1 MMERFNRIIY
11 FIVSLLISLLV
22 TACQPAPKKLEK
34 NSMNQP
40 PYSLHFGQ
48 HGFKDFAQHQLNRS
62 ESHPSGAG
70 FKELDFTPPN
80 LGKIRIEN
88 GENSLLID
96 HVFSVLGTSFNPED
110 GIQGLDIDTG
120 LNKEE
125 FVTPEQAYQGYV
137 ELMKRINQAGWKNY
151 FIGDMPRIAKENN
164 LRYLMESGYVIDPDY
179 IFSYE
184 EWKKIIS
191 ESVGNSIGYRLY
203 ANGIFVSIRLKQTKK
218 TEDGKEQYIV
228 RYAFET
234 IRYAERNMIS
244 DAYKMPPQELEHA
257 FKQEVLRAKKSR
269 EMDEKEAI
277 KNGYRI
283 DQDYVDPD
291 VWPFVK

>member
-1 MMERFNRIIY
+1 MMEKSNLITYVII
-11 FIVSLLISLLV
+11 SLLISLLV

-48 HGFKDFAQHQLNRS
+48 QGFKDFAQHQLNRS

-80 LGKIRIEN
+80 LGKIKIEN

-96 HVFSVLGTSFNPED
+96 HIFSVLGTSFNPDD
-110 GIQGLDIDTG
+110 GIQKLRINSG

-125 FVTPEQAYQGYV
+125 FVTPEHAYQGYV
-137 ELMKRINQAGWKNY
+137 ELMKRINQAGWKVYIARYN
-151 FIGDMPRIAKENN
+151 PRIAKIDNI
-164 LRYLMESGYVIDPDY
+164 RYLMESGYVIDPSY

-184 EWKKIIS
+184 EWQKIIS

-203 ANGIFVSIRLKQTKK
+203 ANGILLNLDIDQTKK
-218 TEDGKEQYIV
+218 IEDGKEQYIV

-234 IRYAERNMIS
+234 ARYNQRNLIS
-244 DAYKMPPQELEHA
+244 DAYKMTPQELEHA

-277 KNGYRI
+277 ENGYRI

>member
-40 PYSLHFGQ
+40 PYSLHFGPQ
-48 HGFKDFAQHQLNRS
+48 GFKDFAQHQLSRS
-62 ESHPSGAG
+62 ESHSSGAG

-80 LGKIRIEN
+80 LGKIKIEN
-88 GENSLLID
+88 GGNSLVID
-96 HVFSVLGTSFNPED
+96 HVFSVLGTSFNPDD
-110 GIQGLDIDTG
+110 GIQKLRINSG

-151 FIGDMPRIAKENN
+151 FIKSMPRIAKEDN
-164 LRYLMESGYVIDPDY
+164 LRYLMESGYVIDPGY

-184 EWKKIIS
+184 EWQKIIS

-218 TEDGKEQYIV
+218 TQDSKEQYIV
-228 RYAFET
+228 RYAFDT
-234 IRYAERNMIS
+234 IRYVQRNMIS
-244 DAYKMPPQELEHA
+244 DAYKMPLQELEHA

-277 KNGYRI
+277 ENGYRI

>member
-1 MMERFNRIIY
+1 MMEKSNLITY
-11 FIVSLLISLLV
+11 FIISLLISLLV

-40 PYSLHFGQ
+40 PYSLHFGPQ
-48 HGFKDFAQHQLNRS
+48 GFKDFAQHQLSRS

-70 FKELDFTPPN
+70 FKELDFIPPN

-88 GENSLLID
+88 GVNSLVID
-96 HVFSVLGTSFNPED
+96 HVFSVLGTSFNSED
-110 GIQGLDIDTG
+110 GIEKLRINSG

-125 FVTPEQAYQGYV
+125 FVTPEHAYQGYV
-137 ELMKRINQAGWKNY
+137 ELMKRINQAGWKVYIARYN
-151 FIGDMPRIAKENN
+151 PRIAKIDNI
-164 LRYLMESGYVIDPDY
+164 RYLMESGYVIDPGY

-184 EWKKIIS
+184 EWQKIIS

-203 ANGIFVSIRLKQTKK
+203 ANGILLNLDIDQTKK
-218 TEDGKEQYIV
+218 IEDGKEQYIV
-228 RYAFET
+228 RYAFDT
-234 IRYAERNMIS
+234 IRYDERNSIPNGYEITS
-244 DAYKMPPQELEHA
+244 KELEQA

-277 KNGYRI
+277 ENGYRI

>member
-1 MMERFNRIIY
+1 MSTNRICY
-11 FIVSLLISLLV
+11 LTFVLFGLLLC
-22 TACQPAPKKLEK
+22 ACQPTLDESNK
-34 NSMNQP
+34 NFSHQP
-40 PYSLHFGQ
+40 PYSLHFGPQ
-48 HGFKDFAQHQLNRS
+48 GFKDFAQHQLSRS

-88 GENSLLID
+88 GVNSLMID

-125 FVTPEQAYQGYV
+125 FVTPEHAYQGYV

-151 FIGDMPRIAKENN
+151 FIRSMPRIAKKDN
-164 LRYLMESGYVIDPDY
+164 LRYLMESGYVIDPSY

-184 EWKKIIS
+184 EWQKIIS

-203 ANGIFVSIRLKQTKK
+203 ANGILLNLDIDQTKK
-218 TEDGKEQYIV
+218 IEDGKEQYIV

-234 IRYAERNMIS
+234 ARYNQRNLIS
-244 DAYKMPPQELEHA
+244 DAYKMTPQELEQA
-257 FKQEVLRAKKSR
+257 FKQEVLRAEKSR

-277 KNGYRI
+277 ENGYRI
-283 DQDYVDPD
+283 DKDYVDPD

>member
-11 FIVSLLISLLV
+11 FIISLLISLLV
-22 TACQPAPKKLEK
+22 TACQPDPKKLEK
-34 NSMNQP
+34 NSMSQP
-40 PYSLHFGQ
+40 PYSLHFGPQ
-48 HGFKDFAQHQLNRS
+48 GFKDFAQHQLSRS

-88 GENSLLID
+88 GVNSLLID
-96 HVFSVLGTSFNPED
+96 HVFSVLGTSFNPDD
-110 GIQGLDIDTG
+110 GIEKLRINSG

-137 ELMKRINQAGWKNY
+137 ELMKRINQAGWKVYIARYN
-151 FIGDMPRIAKENN
+151 PRIAKIDNI
-164 LRYLMESGYVIDPDY
+164 RYLMESGYVIDPGY

-184 EWKKIIS
+184 EWQKIIS

-203 ANGIFVSIRLKQTKK
+203 ANGILLNLDIDQTKK
-218 TEDGKEQYIV
+218 IEDGKEQYIV
-228 RYAFET
+228 RYASET
-234 IRYAERNMIS
+234 ARYNQRNLIS

-269 EMDEKEAI
+269 EIDEKEAI
-277 KNGYRI
+277 ENGYRI

>member
-1 MMERFNRIIY
+1 
-11 FIVSLLISLLV
+11 
-22 TACQPAPKKLEK
+22 
-34 NSMNQP
+34 
-40 PYSLHFGQ
+40 
-48 HGFKDFAQHQLNRS
+48 FAQHQLNRS

-70 FKELDFTPPN
+70 FKELDFTPSN
-80 LGKIRIEN
+80 LGKIKIEN
-88 GENSLLID
+88 GVNSLVID

-110 GIQGLDIDTG
+110 GIQKLRINSG

-125 FVTPEQAYQGYV
+125 FVTPEHAYQGYV

-151 FIGDMPRIAKENN
+151 FIKSMPRIAKEDN
-164 LRYLMESGYVIDPDY
+164 LRYLMESSYVIDPGY

-184 EWKKIIS
+184 EWQKIIS

-203 ANGIFVSIRLKQTKK
+203 AKGILLNLDIDQTKK

-228 RYAFET
+228 RYAFDT
-234 IRYAERNMIS
+234 IRYDERNSIPNG
-244 DAYKMPPQELEHA
+244 YKITSKELEQA

-269 EMDEKEAI
+269 EMDEKVAI
-277 KNGYRI
+277 ENGYRI

>member
-22 TACQPAPKKLEK
+22 TACQPDPKKLEK

-40 PYSLHFGQ
+40 SYSLHFGPQ
-48 HGFKDFAQHQLNRS
+48 GFKDFAQHQLNRS

-70 FKELDFTPPN
+70 FKTLKFTPPD

-88 GENSLLID
+88 GVNSLMID

-125 FVTPEQAYQGYV
+125 FVTPEHAYQGYV

-151 FIGDMPRIAKENN
+151 FIKSMPRIAKEDN
-164 LRYLMESGYVIDPDY
+164 LRYLMESGYVIDPGY

-184 EWKKIIS
+184 EWQKIIS

-203 ANGIFVSIRLKQTKK
+203 ANGILLNLDIDQTKK
-218 TEDGKEQYIV
+218 IEDGKEQYIV
-228 RYAFET
+228 RYAFDT
-234 IRYAERNMIS
+234 IRYDERNSIPNG
-244 DAYKMPPQELEHA
+244 YKITSKELEQA

-277 KNGYRI
+277 ENGYRI
-283 DQDYVDPD
+283 DKDYVDPD

>member
-22 TACQPAPKKLEK
+22 TACQPDPKKLEQ

-40 PYSLHFGQ
+40 PYSLHFGPQ
-48 HGFKDFAQHQLNRS
+48 GFKDFAQHQLNRS

-70 FKELDFTPPN
+70 FKELDFTPSN
-80 LGKIRIEN
+80 LGKIKIEN
-88 GENSLLID
+88 GINSLMID

-125 FVTPEQAYQGYV
+125 FVTPEHAYQGYV

-151 FIGDMPRIAKENN
+151 FIRSMPRIAKEDN
-164 LRYLMESGYVIDPDY
+164 LRYLMESDYVIDPGY

-184 EWKKIIS
+184 EWQKIIS

-203 ANGIFVSIRLKQTKK
+203 ANGILLNLDIDQTKK
-218 TEDGKEQYIV
+218 IEDGKEQYIV
-228 RYAFET
+228 RYAFDT
-234 IRYAERNMIS
+234 IRYDERNSIPNG
-244 DAYKMPPQELEHA
+244 YKITSKELEQA

-269 EMDEKEAI
+269 EMDEKVAI
-277 KNGYRI
+277 ENGYRI

>member
-1 MMERFNRIIY
+1 MMEKSNLITY
-11 FIVSLLISLLV
+11 FIISLLISLLV

-34 NSMNQP
+34 NSMNQA
-40 PYSLHFGQ
+40 PYSLHFGPQ
-48 HGFKDFAQHQLNRS
+48 GFKDFAQHQLNRS

-80 LGKIRIEN
+80 LGKIKIEN

-96 HVFSVLGTSFNPED
+96 HVFSVLGTSFNPDD
-110 GIQGLDIDTG
+110 GIEKLRINSG

-125 FVTPEQAYQGYV
+125 FVTPEHAYQGYV
-137 ELMKRINQAGWKNY
+137 ELMKRINQAGWKVYIARYN
-151 FIGDMPRIAKENN
+151 PRIAKIDNI
-164 LRYLMESGYVIDPDY
+164 RYLMESGYVIDPSY

-184 EWKKIIS
+184 EWQKIIS

-203 ANGIFVSIRLKQTKK
+203 ANGILLNLDIDQTKK
-218 TEDGKEQYIV
+218 IEDGKEQYIV

-234 IRYAERNMIS
+234 ARYNQRNLIS
-244 DAYKMPPQELEHA
+244 DAYKMTPQELEQT

-269 EMDEKEAI
+269 EMDEKVAI
-277 KNGYRI
+277 ENGYRI

>member
-1 MMERFNRIIY
+1 MMEKSNLITY
-11 FIVSLLISLLV
+11 FIISLLISLLV

-40 PYSLHFGQ
+40 PYSLHFGTQ
-48 HGFKDFAQHQLNRS
+48 GFKDFAQHQLNRS

-70 FKELDFTPPN
+70 FKELDFSPPN
-80 LGKIRIEN
+80 LGKIKIEN
-88 GENSLLID
+88 GENSLVID

-125 FVTPEQAYQGYV
+125 FVTPEHAYQGYV

-151 FIGDMPRIAKENN
+151 FIRSMPRIAKEDN
-164 LRYLMESGYVIDPDY
+164 LRYLMESGYVIDPGY

-184 EWKKIIS
+184 EWQKIIS

-203 ANGIFVSIRLKQTKK
+203 ANGILLNLDIDQTKK
-218 TEDGKEQYIV
+218 IEDGKEQYIV
-228 RYAFET
+228 RYAFDT
-234 IRYAERNMIS
+234 IRYDERNSIPNG
-244 DAYKMPPQELEHA
+244 YKITSKELEQA

>member
-1 MMERFNRIIY
+1 MMEKSNLITY
-11 FIVSLLISLLV
+11 FIISLLISLLV

-48 HGFKDFAQHQLNRS
+48 HGFEDFAQHQLNRS

-70 FKELDFTPPN
+70 FKELDFSPPN
-80 LGKIRIEN
+80 LGKIKIEN
-88 GENSLLID
+88 GENSLVID
-96 HVFSVLGTSFNPED
+96 HVFSVLGTSFNSED
-110 GIQGLDIDTG
+110 GIQKLRINSG

-125 FVTPEQAYQGYV
+125 FVTPEHAYQGYV

-151 FIGDMPRIAKENN
+151 FIRSMPRIAKEDN
-164 LRYLMESGYVIDPDY
+164 LRYLMESGYVIDPSY

-184 EWKKIIS
+184 EWQKIIS

-228 RYAFET
+228 RYALET
-234 IRYAERNMIS
+234 IRYDERNSIPNGYEITS
-244 DAYKMPPQELEHA
+244 KELEQA
-257 FKQEVLRAKKSR
+257 FKQQLLQNQNAR
-269 EMDEKEAI
+269 EMAEKEAI
-277 KNGYRI
+277 ENGYRI

>member
-1 MMERFNRIIY
+1 MERFNRIIY
-11 FIVSLLISLLV
+11 FIISLLISLLV

-34 NSMNQP
+34 NSMYQP
-40 PYSLHFGQ
+40 PYSLHFGTQ
-48 HGFKDFAQHQLNRS
+48 GFKDFAQHQLSRS

-80 LGKIRIEN
+80 LGKIKIEN

-96 HVFSVLGTSFNPED
+96 HVFSVLGTSFNPDD
-110 GIQGLDIDTG
+110 GIQKLRINSG

-125 FVTPEQAYQGYV
+125 FVTPEHAYQGYV
-137 ELMKRINQAGWKNY
+137 ELMKRINQAGWKVYIARYN
-151 FIGDMPRIAKENN
+151 PRIAKIDNI
-164 LRYLMESGYVIDPDY
+164 RYLMESGYVIDPGY

-184 EWKKIIS
+184 EWQKIIS

-203 ANGIFVSIRLKQTKK
+203 ANGILLNLDIDQTKK
-218 TEDGKEQYIV
+218 IEDGKEQYIV

-234 IRYAERNMIS
+234 ARYNQRNLIS
-244 DAYKMPPQELEHA
+244 DAYKMTPQELEQT

-269 EMDEKEAI
+269 EMDEKEAS

>member
-1 MMERFNRIIY
+1 MSTNRICY
-11 FIVSLLISLLV
+11 LTFVLFGLLLC
-22 TACQPAPKKLEK
+22 ACQPTLDESNK
-34 NSMNQP
+34 NFAHQP
-40 PYSLHFGQ
+40 PYSLHFGTQ
-48 HGFKDFAQHQLNRS
+48 GFKDFAQHQLNRS

-70 FKELDFTPPN
+70 FKELDFTPSN
-80 LGKIRIEN
+80 LGKIKIEN
-88 GENSLLID
+88 GVNSLVID

-110 GIQGLDIDTG
+110 GIQKLRINSG

-125 FVTPEQAYQGYV
+125 FVTPEHAYQGYV

-151 FIGDMPRIAKENN
+151 FIKSMPRIAKEDN
-164 LRYLMESGYVIDPDY
+164 LRYLMESSYVIDPGY

-184 EWKKIIS
+184 EWQKIIS

-203 ANGIFVSIRLKQTKK
+203 AKGILLNLDIDQTKK

-228 RYAFET
+228 RYAFDT
-234 IRYAERNMIS
+234 IRYDERNSIPNG
-244 DAYKMPPQELEHA
+244 YKITSKELEQA

-269 EMDEKEAI
+269 EMDEKVAI
-277 KNGYRI
+277 ENGYRI

>member
-1 MMERFNRIIY
+1 MMEKSNLITY
-11 FIVSLLISLLV
+11 FIISLLISLLV

-40 PYSLHFGQ
+40 PYSLHFGPQ
-48 HGFKDFAQHQLNRS
+48 GFKDFAQHQLSRS

-70 FKELDFTPPN
+70 FKELDFIPPN

-88 GENSLLID
+88 GVNSLVID

-110 GIQGLDIDTG
+110 GIQKLRINSG

-125 FVTPEQAYQGYV
+125 FVTPEHAYQGYV

-151 FIGDMPRIAKENN
+151 FIKGIPRIAKENN
-164 LRYLMESGYVIDPDY
+164 LRYLMESGYVIDPGY

-184 EWKKIIS
+184 EWQKIIS

-244 DAYKMPPQELEHA
+244 DAYKMTPQELEQT

-277 KNGYRI
+277 ENGYRI

>member
-1 MMERFNRIIY
+1 MSTNRICY
-11 FIVSLLISLLV
+11 LTFVLFSLLLC
-22 TACQPAPKKLEK
+22 ACQPTLDESNK
-34 NSMNQP
+34 NFSHQP

-48 HGFKDFAQHQLNRS
+48 QGFKDFAQHQLNRS

-70 FKELDFTPPN
+70 FKELDFIPPN
-80 LGKIRIEN
+80 LGKIKIEN

-96 HVFSVLGTSFNPED
+96 HVFSVLGTSFNPDD
-110 GIQGLDIDTG
+110 GIQKLRINSG

-125 FVTPEQAYQGYV
+125 FVTPEHAYQGYV
-137 ELMKRINQAGWKNY
+137 ELMKRINQAGWKVYIARYN
-151 FIGDMPRIAKENN
+151 PRIAKIDNI
-164 LRYLMESGYVIDPDY
+164 RYLMESGYVIDPSY

-184 EWKKIIS
+184 EWQKIIS

-228 RYAFET
+228 RYAFDT
-234 IRYAERNMIS
+234 IRYIQRNMIS
-244 DAYKMPPQELEHA
+244 DAYKMTPQELEQA

-277 KNGYRI
+277 ENGYRI

>member
-1 MMERFNRIIY
+1 MSTNRICY
-11 FIVSLLISLLV
+11 LTYVLFGLLLC
-22 TACQPAPKKLEK
+22 ACQPTLDESNK
-34 NSMNQP
+34 NFSHQP
-40 PYSLHFGQ
+40 PYSLHFGPQ
-48 HGFKDFAQHQLNRS
+48 GFKDFAQHKLSRS

-70 FKELDFTPPN
+70 FKELDFIPPN
-80 LGKIRIEN
+80 LGKIKIEN
-88 GENSLLID
+88 GVNSLVID

-125 FVTPEQAYQGYV
+125 FVTPEHAYQGYV

-151 FIGDMPRIAKENN
+151 FIKSMPRIAKEDN
-164 LRYLMESGYVIDPDY
+164 LRYLMESGYVIDPGY

-184 EWKKIIS
+184 EWQKIIS

-203 ANGIFVSIRLKQTKK
+203 ANGILLNLDIDQTKK
-218 TEDGKEQYIV
+218 IEDGKEQYIV
-228 RYAFET
+228 RYAFDT
-234 IRYAERNMIS
+234 IRYDERNSIPNG
-244 DAYKMPPQELEHA
+244 YKITSKELEQA

-283 DQDYVDPD
+283 DQNYVDPD

>member
-1 MMERFNRIIY
+1 MMEKSNLIIY
-11 FIVSLLISLLV
+11 FIISLLISLLV

-48 HGFKDFAQHQLNRS
+48 QGFKDFAQHQLNRS

-70 FKELDFTPPN
+70 FKELDFTPSN
-80 LGKIRIEN
+80 LGKIKIEN
-88 GENSLLID
+88 GVNSLLID
-96 HVFSVLGTSFNPED
+96 HVFSVLGTSFNPDD
-110 GIQGLDIDTG
+110 GIQKLRINSG

-125 FVTPEQAYQGYV
+125 FVTPEHAYQGYV
-137 ELMKRINQAGWKNY
+137 ELMKRINQAGWKVYIARYN
-151 FIGDMPRIAKENN
+151 PRIAKIDNI
-164 LRYLMESGYVIDPDY
+164 RYLMESGYVIDPSY

-184 EWKKIIS
+184 EWQKIIS

-228 RYAFET
+228 RYAFDT
-234 IRYAERNMIS
+234 IRYVQRNMIS
-244 DAYKMPPQELEHA
+244 DAYKMTPQELEQA
-257 FKQEVLRAKKSR
+257 FKQEVLRAEKSR

-277 KNGYRI
+277 ENGYRI
-283 DQDYVDPD
+283 DKDYVDPD

>member
-1 MMERFNRIIY
+1 
-11 FIVSLLISLLV
+11 
-22 TACQPAPKKLEK
+22 
-34 NSMNQP
+34 MNQP

-203 ANGIFVSIRLKQTKK
+203 ANAIFVSIRLKQTKK
-218 TEDGKEQYIV
+218 TQDNKEQYIV
-228 RYAFET
+228 RYAFDT
-234 IRYAERNMIS
+234 IRYIQRNMIS

-277 KNGYRI
+277 ENGYRI

>member
-1 MMERFNRIIY
+1 MMEKSNLITY
-11 FIVSLLISLLV
+11 FIISLLISLLV

-34 NSMNQP
+34 NSMNQA
-40 PYSLHFGQ
+40 PYSLHFGTQ
-48 HGFKDFAQHQLNRS
+48 GFKDFAQHQLNRS

-70 FKELDFTPPN
+70 FKTLKFTPPD

-88 GENSLLID
+88 GGNSLMID

-120 LNKEE
+120 LNKED
-125 FVTPEQAYQGYV
+125 FVTPEHAYQGYV

-151 FIGDMPRIAKENN
+151 FIRSMPRIAKEDN
-164 LRYLMESGYVIDPDY
+164 LRYLMESGYVIDPGY

-184 EWKKIIS
+184 EWQKIIS

-203 ANGIFVSIRLKQTKK
+203 AKGILLNLDIDQTKK

-228 RYAFET
+228 RYALET
-234 IRYAERNMIS
+234 IRYDERNSIPNGYEITS
-244 DAYKMPPQELEHA
+244 KELEQA
-257 FKQEVLRAKKSR
+257 FKQQLLQNQNAR

-283 DQDYVDPD
+283 DQDYVDTD

>member
-1 MMERFNRIIY
+1 MSTNRICY
-11 FIVSLLISLLV
+11 LTFVLFGLLLC
-22 TACQPAPKKLEK
+22 ACQPTLDESNK
-34 NSMNQP
+34 NFAHQP
-40 PYSLHFGQ
+40 PYSLHFGPQ
-48 HGFKDFAQHQLNRS
+48 GFKDFAQHQLSRS

-88 GENSLLID
+88 GVNSLLID
-96 HVFSVLGTSFNPED
+96 HVFSVLGTSFNPDD
-110 GIQGLDIDTG
+110 GIEKLRINSG

-137 ELMKRINQAGWKNY
+137 ELMKRINQAGWKVYIARYN
-151 FIGDMPRIAKENN
+151 PRIAKIDNI
-164 LRYLMESGYVIDPDY
+164 RYLMESGYVIDPSY

-184 EWKKIIS
+184 EWQKIIS

-203 ANGIFVSIRLKQTKK
+203 ANGILLNLDIDQTKK
-218 TEDGKEQYIV
+218 IEDGKEQYIV
-228 RYAFET
+228 RYASET
-234 IRYAERNMIS
+234 ARYNQRNLIS
-244 DAYKMPPQELEHA
+244 DAYKMPPQELEHG

-269 EMDEKEAI
+269 EIDEKEAI
-277 KNGYRI
+277 ENGYRI

>member
-1 MMERFNRIIY
+1 
-11 FIVSLLISLLV
+11 
-22 TACQPAPKKLEK
+22 
-34 NSMNQP
+34 MNQA
-40 PYSLHFGQ
+40 PYSLHFGTQ
-48 HGFKDFAQHQLNRS
+48 GFKDFAQHQLNRS

-70 FKELDFTPPN
+70 FKTLKFTPPD

-88 GENSLLID
+88 GGNSLMID

-110 GIQGLDIDTG
+110 GIQGFDIDTG
-120 LNKEE
+120 LNKED
-125 FVTPEQAYQGYV
+125 FVTPEHAYQGYV

-151 FIGDMPRIAKENN
+151 FIRSMPRIAKEDN
-164 LRYLMESGYVIDPDY
+164 LRYLMESGYVIDPGY

-184 EWKKIIS
+184 EWQKIIS

-203 ANGIFVSIRLKQTKK
+203 AKGILLNLDIDQTKK

-228 RYAFET
+228 RYALET
-234 IRYAERNMIS
+234 IRYDERNSIPNGYEITS
-244 DAYKMPPQELEHA
+244 KELEQA
-257 FKQEVLRAKKSR
+257 FKQQLLQNQNAR

>member
-1 MMERFNRIIY
+1 MMEKSNLITY
-11 FIVSLLISLLV
+11 FIISLLISLLV

-40 PYSLHFGQ
+40 PYSLHFGPQ
-48 HGFKDFAQHQLNRS
+48 GFKDFAQHQLSRS

-70 FKELDFTPPN
+70 FKELDFIPPN

-88 GENSLLID
+88 GVNSLVID

-110 GIQGLDIDTG
+110 GIQKLRINSG

-125 FVTPEQAYQGYV
+125 FVTPEHAYQGYV
-137 ELMKRINQAGWKNY
+137 ELMKRINQAGWKVYIARYN
-151 FIGDMPRIAKENN
+151 PRIAKIDNI
-164 LRYLMESGYVIDPDY
+164 RYLMESGYVIDPSY

-184 EWKKIIS
+184 EWQKIIS

-203 ANGIFVSIRLKQTKK
+203 ANGILLNLDIDQTKK
-218 TEDGKEQYIV
+218 IEDGKEQYIV

-234 IRYAERNMIS
+234 ARYNQRNLIS
-244 DAYKMPPQELEHA
+244 DAYKMTPQELEQA

-269 EMDEKEAI
+269 EMDEKVAI
-277 KNGYRI
+277 ENGYRI
-283 DQDYVDPD
+283 DKDYVDPD

>member
-11 FIVSLLISLLV
+11 FIISLLISLLV
-22 TACQPAPKKLEK
+22 TACQPDPKKLEK

-40 PYSLHFGQ
+40 PYSLHFGPQ
-48 HGFKDFAQHQLNRS
+48 GFKDFAQHQLSRS

-88 GENSLLID
+88 GVNSLLID
-96 HVFSVLGTSFNPED
+96 HVFSVLGTSFNPDD
-110 GIQGLDIDTG
+110 GIEKLRINSG

-137 ELMKRINQAGWKNY
+137 ELMKRINQAGWKVYIARYN
-151 FIGDMPRIAKENN
+151 PRIAKIDNI
-164 LRYLMESGYVIDPDY
+164 RYLMESGYVIDPSY

-184 EWKKIIS
+184 EWQKIIS

-203 ANGIFVSIRLKQTKK
+203 ANGILLNLDIDQTKK
-218 TEDGKEQYIV
+218 IEDGKEQYIV
-228 RYAFET
+228 RYASET
-234 IRYAERNMIS
+234 ARYNQRNLIS

-269 EMDEKEAI
+269 EIDEKEAI

>member
-1 MMERFNRIIY
+1 MMEKSNRIIY
-11 FIVSLLISLLV
+11 FIISLLISLLV
-22 TACQPAPKKLEK
+22 TACQPDPKKLEK

-40 PYSLHFGQ
+40 SYSLHFGPQ
-48 HGFKDFAQHQLNRS
+48 GFKDFAQHQLNRS
-62 ESHPSGAG
+62 KSHPSGAG
-70 FKELDFTPPN
+70 FKTLKFTPPD

-88 GENSLLID
+88 GGNSLMID

-151 FIGDMPRIAKENN
+151 FIKSMPRIAKEDN
-164 LRYLMESGYVIDPDY
+164 LRYLMESGYVIDPGY

-184 EWKKIIS
+184 EWQKIIS

-203 ANGIFVSIRLKQTKK
+203 AKGILLNLDIDQTKK

-228 RYAFET
+228 RYALET
-234 IRYAERNMIS
+234 IRYDERNSIPNGYEITS
-244 DAYKMPPQELEHA
+244 KELEQA
-257 FKQEVLRAKKSR
+257 FKQQLLQNQNAR
-269 EMDEKEAI
+269 EMAEKEAI
-277 KNGYRI
+277 ENGYRI

>member
-11 FIVSLLISLLV
+11 FIISLLISLLV
-22 TACQPAPKKLEK
+22 TACQPDSKKLEK

-40 PYSLHFGQ
+40 PYSLHFGPQ
-48 HGFKDFAQHQLNRS
+48 GFKDFAQHQLNHS

-70 FKELDFTPPN
+70 FKTLKFTSPD

-88 GENSLLID
+88 GVNSLVID
-96 HVFSVLGTSFNPED
+96 HIFSVLGTSFNPED

-164 LRYLMESGYVIDPDY
+164 LRYLMESGYVIDPSY

-218 TEDGKEQYIV
+218 TQDNKEQYIV
-228 RYAFET
+228 RYAFDT
-234 IRYAERNMIS
+234 IRYIQRNMIS

-269 EMDEKEAI
+269 EMDEKVAI
-277 KNGYRI
+277 ENGYRI

>member
-11 FIVSLLISLLV
+11 FIISLLISLLV

-40 PYSLHFGQ
+40 PYSLHFGPQ
-48 HGFKDFAQHQLNRS
+48 GFKDFAQHQLSRS

-70 FKELDFTPPN
+70 FKELDFIPPN
-80 LGKIRIEN
+80 LGKIKIEN
-88 GENSLLID
+88 GVNSLVID
-96 HVFSVLGTSFNPED
+96 HVFSVLGTPFNPED
-110 GIQGLDIDTG
+110 GIQKLRINSG

-125 FVTPEQAYQGYV
+125 FVTPEHAYQGYV

-151 FIGDMPRIAKENN
+151 FIRSMPRIAKEDN
-164 LRYLMESGYVIDPDY
+164 LRYFVESGYVIDPGY

-184 EWKKIIS
+184 EWQKIIS

-203 ANGIFVSIRLKQTKK
+203 AKGILLNLDIDQTKK

-228 RYAFET
+228 RYALET
-234 IRYAERNMIS
+234 IRYDERNSIPNGYEITS
-244 DAYKMPPQELEHA
+244 KELEQA
-257 FKQEVLRAKKSR
+257 FKQQLLQNQNAR
-269 EMDEKEAI
+269 EMAEKEAI
-277 KNGYRI
+277 ENGYRI

>member
-1 MMERFNRIIY
+1 MERFNRIIY
-11 FIVSLLISLLV
+11 FIISLLV

-40 PYSLHFGQ
+40 PYSLHFGTQ
-48 HGFKDFAQHQLNRS
+48 GFKDFAQHQLSRS

-80 LGKIRIEN
+80 LGKIKIEN
-88 GENSLLID
+88 GENSLVID

-110 GIQGLDIDTG
+110 GIQKLRINSG

-125 FVTPEQAYQGYV
+125 FVTPEHAYQGYV
-137 ELMKRINQAGWKNY
+137 ELMKRINQAGWKVYIARYN
-151 FIGDMPRIAKENN
+151 PRIAKIDNI
-164 LRYLMESGYVIDPDY
+164 RYLMESGYVIDPSY

-184 EWKKIIS
+184 EWQKIIS

-218 TEDGKEQYIV
+218 TQDNKEQYIV
-228 RYAFET
+228 RYAFDT
-234 IRYAERNMIS
+234 IRYIQRNMIS

-277 KNGYRI
+277 ENGYRI

>member
-1 MMERFNRIIY
+1 MMERFNRIIC
-11 FIVSLLISLLV
+11 FIISLLISLLV
-22 TACQPAPKKLEK
+22 TACQPDPKKLEK

-40 PYSLHFGQ
+40 SYSLHFGPQ
-48 HGFKDFAQHQLNRS
+48 GFKDFAQHQLNRS

-70 FKELDFTPPN
+70 FKTLKFTPPD

-88 GENSLLID
+88 GGNSLMID

-151 FIGDMPRIAKENN
+151 FIKSMPRIAKEDN
-164 LRYLMESGYVIDPDY
+164 LRYLMESGYVIDPSY

-184 EWKKIIS
+184 EWQKIIS

-203 ANGIFVSIRLKQTKK
+203 AKGILLNLDIDQTKK
-218 TEDGKEQYIV
+218 TEDDKEQYIV
-228 RYAFET
+228 RYALET
-234 IRYAERNMIS
+234 IRYDERNSIPNGYEITS
-244 DAYKMPPQELEHA
+244 KELEQA
-257 FKQEVLRAKKSR
+257 FKQQLLQNQNAR
-269 EMDEKEAI
+269 EMAEKEAI
-277 KNGYRI
+277 ENGYRI

>member
-11 FIVSLLISLLV
+11 FIISLLISLLV

-40 PYSLHFGQ
+40 PYSLHFGTQ
-48 HGFKDFAQHQLNRS
+48 GFKDFAQHQLSRS

-80 LGKIRIEN
+80 LGKIKIEN
-88 GENSLLID
+88 GENSLVID

-110 GIQGLDIDTG
+110 GIQKLRINSG

-125 FVTPEQAYQGYV
+125 FVTPEHAYQGYV
-137 ELMKRINQAGWKNY
+137 ELMKRINQAGWKVYIARYN
-151 FIGDMPRIAKENN
+151 PRIAKIDNI
-164 LRYLMESGYVIDPDY
+164 RYLMESGYVIDPSY

-184 EWKKIIS
+184 EWQKIIS

-203 ANGIFVSIRLKQTKK
+203 ANGILLNLDIDQTKK
-218 TEDGKEQYIV
+218 IEDGKEQYIV

-234 IRYAERNMIS
+234 ARYNQRNLIS
-244 DAYKMPPQELEHA
+244 YAYKMTPQELEQT

-277 KNGYRI
+277 ENGYRI

>member
-11 FIVSLLISLLV
+11 FIISLLISLLV
-22 TACQPAPKKLEK
+22 TACQPDPKKLEK

-40 PYSLHFGQ
+40 SYSLHFGPQ
-48 HGFKDFAQHQLNRS
+48 GFKDFAQHQLNRS

-70 FKELDFTPPN
+70 FKTLKFTPPD

-88 GENSLLID
+88 GVNSLMID

-125 FVTPEQAYQGYV
+125 FVTPEHAYQGYV

-151 FIGDMPRIAKENN
+151 FIKSMPRIAKEDN
-164 LRYLMESGYVIDPDY
+164 LRYLMESGYVIDPGY

-184 EWKKIIS
+184 EWQKIIS

-203 ANGIFVSIRLKQTKK
+203 ANGILLNLDIDQTKK
-218 TEDGKEQYIV
+218 IEDGKEQYIV
-228 RYAFET
+228 RYAFDT
-234 IRYAERNMIS
+234 IRYDERNSIPNG
-244 DAYKMPPQELEHA
+244 YKITSKELEQA

-277 KNGYRI
+277 ENGYRI
-283 DQDYVDPD
+283 DKDYVDPD

>member
-1 MMERFNRIIY
+1 MMEKSNLITYVII
-11 FIVSLLISLLV
+11 SLLISLLV

-48 HGFKDFAQHQLNRS
+48 QGFKDFAQHQLNRS

-70 FKELDFTPPN
+70 FKELDFTPSN
-80 LGKIRIEN
+80 LGKIKIEN
-88 GENSLLID
+88 GVNSLVID
-96 HVFSVLGTSFNPED
+96 HVFSVLGTSFNPDD
-110 GIQGLDIDTG
+110 GIQKLRINSG

-125 FVTPEQAYQGYV
+125 FVTPEHAYQGYV
-137 ELMKRINQAGWKNY
+137 ELMKRINQAGWKVYIARYN
-151 FIGDMPRIAKENN
+151 PRIAKIDNI
-164 LRYLMESGYVIDPDY
+164 RYLMESGYVIDPSY

-184 EWKKIIS
+184 EWQKIIS

-203 ANGIFVSIRLKQTKK
+203 ANGILLNLDIDQTKK
-218 TEDGKEQYIV
+218 IEDGKEQYIV

-234 IRYAERNMIS
+234 ARYNQRNLIS
-244 DAYKMPPQELEHA
+244 DAYKMTPQELEQT

>member
-40 PYSLHFGQ
+40 PYSLHFGTQ
-48 HGFKDFAQHQLNRS
+48 GFKDFAQHQLSRS

-88 GENSLLID
+88 GVNSLMID
-96 HVFSVLGTSFNPED
+96 HVFSVLGTSFNPDD
-110 GIQGLDIDTG
+110 GIQKLRINSG

-125 FVTPEQAYQGYV
+125 FVTPEHAYQGYV
-137 ELMKRINQAGWKNY
+137 ELMKRINQAGWKVYIARYN
-151 FIGDMPRIAKENN
+151 PRIAKIDNI
-164 LRYLMESGYVIDPDY
+164 RYLMESGYVIDPGY

-184 EWKKIIS
+184 EWQKIIS

-203 ANGIFVSIRLKQTKK
+203 ANGILLNLDIDQTKK

-228 RYAFET
+228 RYALET
-234 IRYAERNMIS
+234 IRYDERNSIPNGYEITS
-244 DAYKMPPQELEHA
+244 KELEQT
-257 FKQEVLRAKKSR
+257 FKQQLLQNQNAR
-269 EMDEKEAI
+269 EMTEKEAI
-277 KNGYRI
+277 ENGYRI

>member
-1 MMERFNRIIY
+1 MMEKSNLITYVII
-11 FIVSLLISLLV
+11 SLLISLLV

-48 HGFKDFAQHQLNRS
+48 QGFKDFAQHQLNRS

-80 LGKIRIEN
+80 LGKIKIEN
-88 GENSLLID
+88 GENSLVID
-96 HVFSVLGTSFNPED
+96 HVFSVLGTSFNPDD
-110 GIQGLDIDTG
+110 GIQKLRINSG

-125 FVTPEQAYQGYV
+125 FVTPEHAYQGYV
-137 ELMKRINQAGWKNY
+137 ELMKRINQAGWKVYIARYN
-151 FIGDMPRIAKENN
+151 PRIAKIDNI
-164 LRYLMESGYVIDPDY
+164 RYLMESGYVIDPSY

-184 EWKKIIS
+184 EWQKIIS

-203 ANGIFVSIRLKQTKK
+203 ANGILLNLDIDQTKK
-218 TEDGKEQYIV
+218 IEDGKEQYIV

-234 IRYAERNMIS
+234 ARYNQRNLIS
-244 DAYKMPPQELEHA
+244 DAYKMTPQELEQT